1 MRGQRGKDR
10 NPATVR
16 CRLGSSTCSA
26 AEGLRLAR
34 RSLDMER
41 TNGARVFRPA
51 PRVLNVDTKAPR
63 LDVGPGSGTCEPSQA
78 EQPARATRDVRIV
91 GSAQREYRGDQVTER
106 ASVDE
111 TAAVQ
116 PNRDAVRIALPGA
129 AWKLLMLR
137 PKRHTIEQLGLRFPA
152 LVATPQHGCGAS
164 RPHDASGWIPGEKM

>member
-16 CRLGSSTCSA
+16 CRQGSSTCSA

-41 TNGARVFRPA
+41 TTGARAFRPA
-51 PRVLNVDTKAPR
+51 PRVLHVDTKAPR
-63 LDVGPGSGTCEPSQA
+63 PDVGPGPGTCELSQA
-78 EQPARATRDVRIV
+78 EQPARAARVVRIV
-91 GSAQREYRGDQVTER
+91 DSAQREYRRDRVTER
-106 ASVDE
+106 AGVDDP
-111 TAAVQ
+111 AAGQ
-116 PNRDAVRIALPGA
+116 PNLDAVRTTLPGA

-137 PKRHTIEQLGLRFPA
+137 PKRHAIEQLGLRSPA

-164 RPHDASGWIPGEKM
+164 RPHDASGRVPEEEM